1 MNTFPGKIVSPKT
14 QHFREAHAMKRL
26 PRPALFENEISS
38 TINAFFIS
46 FNIGALLKKVGAYKN
61 KGIPVVTVFQQLFA
75 LVFIHK
81 SLFQALRSG
90 ETGKIAKDTF
100 YRLLN
105 SCNINWRRFVHSL
118 AGKIIRDKLEKLTA
132 PERVNVFIVDDTLY
146 ERKRSSKVEL
156 LSHVRDHN
164 RGISTRGF
172 RLLTLGWSDGNTFIP
187 VDTQPLASENE
198 KKRLQ
203 QAREIDKRSCG
214 HKQRLM
220 AQTKAPL
227 VMIDMLSTAIAAGI
241 NAKYVL
247 CDSWFSA
254 PANILKIIA
263 EKLHVITMAKKT
275 PKVHYRYNGQM
286 LSSMEIYRRNR
297 KRRGRSRYLL
307 SVDAEIESKDG
318 SVIPVRLVYVRKRGK
333 KKEYLVL
340 LSTDMSL
347 SEEEIIQIYGKRWQI
362 EVFFKV
368 CKSYLRLTKECHS
381 TSYDAVVAWN
391 AIVLSRY
398 MMLAVDKRLEEDP
411 RSFGE
416 LFFDTCDEM
425 PDITWTKALMLL
437 MNTFVNIAAEKYF
450 LADDEVECLLEEF
463 MNALPT
469 TLKNNLQLCA

>member
-1 MNTFPGKIVSPKT
+1 
-14 QHFREAHAMKRL
+14 MKRL
-26 PRPALFENEISS
+26 PQPALFENETSS
-38 TINAFFIS
+38 TISAFFKT
-46 FNIGALLKKVGAYKN
+46 FDIGVLLKKAGAYKT
-61 KGIPVVTVFQQLFA
+61 KGISVVTVFKQLFA
-75 LVFIHK
+75 LAFIHK
-81 SLFQALRSG
+81 SLFEALRSG
-90 ETGKIAKDTF
+90 ETSKIAKDTF

-105 SCNINWRRFVHSL
+105 SCNINWRRFVHGL
-118 AGKIIRDKLEKLTA
+118 AVNIIRDKLEKLTA
-132 PERVNVFIVDDTLY
+132 PERVNVFIVDDTIY

-156 LSHVRDHN
+156 LSYVRDHN
-164 RGISTRGF
+164 RGITTRGF
-172 RLLTLGWSDGNTFIP
+172 RLLTLGWSDGNTFLP
-187 VDTQPLASENE
+187 VNTQPLASED
-198 KKRLQ
+198 KAKRLQ
-203 QAREIDKRSCG
+203 EAKNVDKRSCG
-214 HKQRLM
+214 HKQRQM

-227 VMIDMLSTAIAAGI
+227 VMIEMLRSAVAAGI

-275 PKVHYRYNGQM
+275 PKVHYRYNGEK
-286 LSSMEIYRRNR
+286 LSCMEIYRRNL

-307 SVDAEIESKDG
+307 SVEAGISGKDG
-318 SVIPVRLVYVRKRGK
+318 AVIPVRLVYVRKRGK
-333 KKEYLVL
+333 RKEYLVL

-347 SEEEIIQIYGKRWQI
+347 SEEKIIQTYGKRWQI

-437 MNTFVNIAAEKYF
+437 LNTFVNIAAERYF

-463 MNALPT
+463 MNALPK
-469 TLKNNLQLCA
+469 TLKNDLQLCA